1 MAGLVAEGQTLIT
14 DVFHIDRGY
23 PSFVD
28 DLRALGADVVR
39 EPDPDHQSY

>member
-1 MAGLVAEGQTLIT
+1 VTEVW

-28 DLRALGADVVR
+28 NLNRLGANVERVTEAPSR
-39 EPDPDHQSY
+39 